1 MTFIRFYGKVIH
13 INLKEMN
20 SLNSYKCNVCGF
32 IYDEANEKIKFEDL
46 PDNWVCPLCGVN
58 KDSFEQE

>member
-1 MTFIRFYGKVIH
+1 M
-13 INLKEMN
+13 
-20 SLNSYKCNVCGF
+20 NSYKCNVCGF